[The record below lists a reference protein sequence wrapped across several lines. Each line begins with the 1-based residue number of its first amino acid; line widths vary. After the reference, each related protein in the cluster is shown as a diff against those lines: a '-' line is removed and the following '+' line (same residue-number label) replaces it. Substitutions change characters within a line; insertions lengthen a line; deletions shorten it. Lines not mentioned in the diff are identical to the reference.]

1 MSIIYGNP
9 IIIPSMEGGT
19 VVSVQDTKALTITS
33 HGTVSV
39 TPDAPYDALK
49 NVDVTVN
56 VASGGGGGLI
66 KIQNIVKSREIIGDG
81 PDGSQDTITFDVVND
96 SEYSN
101 NEILKNVIKNGD
113 NRYLENV
120 LRYLPNDTQLEFK
133 KPSGEKI
140 TMTFENET
148 FNDNMRR

>member
-1 MSIIYGNP
+1 M
-9 IIIPSMEGGT
+9 
-19 VVSVQDTKALTITS
+19 DKF
-33 HGTVSV
+33 
-39 TPDAPYDALK
+39 
-49 NVDVTVN
+49 
-56 VASGGGGGLI
+56 
-66 KIQNIVKSREIIGDG
+66 R
-81 PDGSQDTITFDVVND
+81 
-96 SEYSN
+96 
-101 NEILKNVIKNGD
+101 NVIKNGD